1 MAEAHLDITK
11 KGTTPLRMLIL
22 LKSNTFLL
30 VFLAAMIIFPF
41 AFGWITGTSPITG
54 PSKFWQGQLI
64 NFFILAVYAMSYD
77 LLIGYTGILS
87 FGHAA
92 FYGGGAYAIGIY
104 YKHIVPQSFLGNDAS
119 IAIGTLNLTPALA
132 LVIGLLLVTAVTVL
146 LGLLFS
152 AVAIRVKGVYF
163 AMVTL
168 ALAEAL
174 HILSKAT
181 DFAKWTGADEGMH
194 GVPFPAWLNPN
205 TYRLQFYFIALA
217 FLVLMFFVLRR
228 VVQSPTGRV
237 MVAVRENESRAR
249 MIGYNPAVYRSV
261 AFMVGGFIAGL
272 AGAMSALWNLGA
284 TPSMTGALTTI
295 NALIITILGG
305 MGTLVGPIV
314 GAGIMQVISQFFY
327 TWFGARWP
335 LVFGILFIFIVM
347 FLPHGIVGT
356 WRMKQPAM
364 KQGIQRM
371 MNLFS
376 TK

>member
-30 VFLAAMIIFPF
+30 VFLAVMIIFPF
-41 AFGWITGTSPITG
+41 GFGWITGTSPITG

-132 LVIGLLLVTAVTVL
+132 LVVGLLLVTVVTVL

-249 MIGYNPAVYRSV
+249 MIGYNPALYRSV

-347 FLPHGIVGT
+347 FLPMGSLEHGG
-356 WRMKQPAM
+356 
-364 KQGIQRM
+364 
-371 MNLFS
+371 
-376 TK
+376 

>member
-1 MAEAHLDITK
+1 MAEAEMKLSENN
-11 KGTTPLRMLIL
+11 PPARIL
-22 LKSNTFLL
+22 LALRSNTALL
-30 VFLAAMIIFPF
+30 VFLAVLVLFPF

-64 NFFILAVYAMSYD
+64 TFFILAVYAMSYD
-77 LLIGYTGILS
+77 LLFGYTGILS

-92 FYGGGAYAIGIY
+92 FFGGGAYAIGIY
-104 YKHIVPQSFLGNDAS
+104 YKHILPASALGVPATIS
-119 IAIGTLNLTPALA
+119 IGSLDLTPAVA
-132 LVIGLLLVTAVTVL
+132 LLVGILLVAAVTST

-152 AVAIRVKGVYF
+152 AVAVRVRGVYF

-217 FLVLMFFVLRR
+217 FLVLMFLLLRR

-237 MVAVRENESRAR
+237 MVAVRENESRVR
-249 MIGYNPAVYRSV
+249 MIGFNPALYRTV
-261 AFMVGGFIAGL
+261 AFMVGGLVAGL
-272 AGAMSALWNLGA
+272 AGALSALWNLGA
-284 TPSMTGALTTI
+284 SPSMTSALSTI
-295 NALIITILGG
+295 NILIITILGG
-305 MGTLVGPIV
+305 VGTLVGPIV

-335 LVFGILFIFIVM
+335 LVFGILFILIVI
-347 FLPHGIVGT
+347 FLPNGIVGT
-356 WRMKQPAM
+356 WRMRQLGIKR
-364 KQGIQRM
+364 GIQRLLSM
-371 MNLFS
+371 L
-376 TK
+376 TAR